1 LRKIRMAAEPNLLEG
16 DSGTAATPDPG
27 KAEYANGDLTAV
39 HINVPKVLWRAV
51 DAMAKRFA
59 TSKTNIVIRALNKE
73 AYFARIQVEDPNA
86 RVIVEHSDGR
96 RETVVF
102 V

>member
-1 LRKIRMAAEPNLLEG
+1 MAAEPNHLRG
-16 DSGTAATPDPG
+16 DSGTAATPEWG
-27 KAEYANGDLTAV
+27 TAEYADGDLTAV
-39 HINVPKVLWRAV
+39 HVNVPKVLWRAV
-51 DAMAKRFA
+51 DAMAKRFG

-73 AYFARIQVEDPNA
+73 AYFARVHIDDPNA
-86 RVIVEHSDGR
+86 RVVVEHSDGR

>member
-1 LRKIRMAAEPNLLEG
+1 MAVARPRPNLVRAK
-16 DSGTAATPDPG
+16 SGAACPDTER
-27 KAEYANGDLTAV
+27 AAYTEADLTAV

-51 DAMAKRFA
+51 DTMAKRFG

-73 AYFARIQVEDPNA
+73 AYFARIQVEDPDA
-86 RVIVEHSDGR
+86 RVVVEHSDGR